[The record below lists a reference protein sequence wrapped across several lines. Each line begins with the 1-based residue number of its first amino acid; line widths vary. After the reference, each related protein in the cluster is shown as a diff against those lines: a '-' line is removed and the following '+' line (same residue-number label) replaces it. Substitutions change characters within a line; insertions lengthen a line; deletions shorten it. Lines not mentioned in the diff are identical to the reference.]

1 MKLHQ
6 HQCRCTNFGIYF
18 DPLDSTNPIIN
29 PGPKSDRLL
38 GTEDLKALTRY
49 IHECTKPEDRLFI
62 AGFFP
67 DVHFYSA
74 RGFAGGQEDFNPDLH
89 SSLRDQRMTID
100 RLERQ
105 SVPIA
110 GSTRR
115 CQLLSSICIDS
126 LLRDPPRSGSL
137 VVGRGDTLQT
147 MRQPR

>member
-74 RGFAGGQEDFNPDLH
+74 RGFAGGQEDFNPDAAFVATR
-89 SSLRDQRMTID
+89 SLRMTID
-100 RLERQ
+100 RRN
-105 SVPIA
+105 
-110 GSTRR
+110 GSPCQPRVLRRR
-115 CQLLSSICIDS
+115 CQLPS
-126 LLRDPPRSGSL
+126 PRL
-137 VVGRGDTLQT
+137 HRFPAVWIRRPGDTLQT